1 MLVLKKITMKPFKDK
16 GFGTVEI
23 TQKIGISPERLRYWE
38 RLDIVKPI
46 YVQCGTRRFR
56 RYSQEDLH
64 RAVLVKVLVDN
75 EKYTLEG
82 AIRRLKEEEGV

>member
-1 MLVLKKITMKPFKDK
+1 MLNPAKDK

-23 TQKIGISPERLRYWE
+23 TQQIGISPERLRYWE
-38 RLDIVKPI
+38 RLNVVRPK

-56 RYSQEDLH
+56 RYSQEDIH
-64 RAVLVKVLVDN
+64 RAVLVKALVDN

-82 AIRRLKEEEGV
+82 AIRKLEEEEGA